1 MLHAVQA
8 PMLKLVAVAAA
19 SVAAVAGYSA
29 TKNCCS
35 HTQRLA
41 LHAPVKPHAIYLTA
55 WDEGDVTVKLDDEGP
70 YRITFK
76 MRATLRDTCVWE
88 ATETLIPLDK
98 ETYSYSYDEEMLYC
112 APGAEPMYVPTP
124 RTGFVTVED

>member
-1 MLHAVQA
+1 
-8 PMLKLVAVAAA
+8 MLKLVAVAAA

-29 TKNCCS
+29 TKS
-35 HTQRLA
+35 SSGPHTQRLA
-41 LHAPVKPHAIYLTA
+41 LHAPVNPHCIYITA
-55 WDEGDVTVKLDDEGP
+55 WEDGDVSVKLDDAGP

-76 MRATLRDTCVWE
+76 NRATLRDTCVWE
-88 ATETLIPLDK
+88 ATETLIPIDK

-112 APGAEPMYVPTP
+112 APGAEPMYVATP